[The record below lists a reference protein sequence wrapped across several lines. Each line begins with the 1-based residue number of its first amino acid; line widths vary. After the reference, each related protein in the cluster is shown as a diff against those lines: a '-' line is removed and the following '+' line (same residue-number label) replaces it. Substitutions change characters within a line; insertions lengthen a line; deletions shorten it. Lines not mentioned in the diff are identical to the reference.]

1 MQVQRQYAAR
11 GRVQETYEHNERAT
25 SGTVPC
31 SVSSNE
37 KDLFIIK
44 SSSNYHN
51 VFPEKFTSL
60 TVSSLAIFSLPLRS
74 IAMFTQ
80 NKKRISKRTQSKD
93 EMKRDRRMLDR
104 SSNNMLREDV
114 CGQRAS
120 ATKEQRVA
128 EHRARRAWVK

>member
-1 MQVQRQYAAR
+1 MQVQQQYAAR

-25 SGTVPC
+25 SGTAPC

-44 SSSNYHN
+44 SSSNYHD

-74 IAMFTQ
+74 IALFTQ
-80 NKKRISKRTQSKD
+80 NKKRTNKRTQSKD
-93 EMKRDRRMLDR
+93 EIKRDRRMLDR